1 MPSPSSNTTT
11 SGLPEA
17 SSLSMVRVSA
27 GPLVRVV
34 VTTPRSVKIAQ
45 RRAPASSMARMSRR
59 SETPVALKAS
69 TVRPRWRMRVITA
82 QAAAGQLEGVVGRL
96 VVEDLDHDDDA
107 FLGGNVGGDA
117 HLVRQSA
124 RLGHR
129 GQLVDHHAAHVAEH
143 GYCSSESAA
152 ARSPARV

>member
-27 GPLVRVV
+27 GPVVRVV

-69 TVRPRWRMRVITA
+69 TVRPRWRMLAMAERTRDHVA
-82 QAAAGQLEGVVGRL
+82 LAELGHAAAGQLEGVVGRL

-107 FLGGNVGGDA
+107 FLGGNIGGDA
-117 HLVRQSA
+117 HLVRQA
-124 RLGHR
+124 AGLGDG
-129 GQLVDHHAAHVAEH
+129 GQLVDHHAAHAAEH
-143 GYCSSESAA
+143 G
-152 ARSPARV
+152 